1 MNTIV
6 KDIYIKSCLFSDVLE
21 MHAYLS
27 DPLKIKDN
35 SNIDG
40 LGFLTDNYLDEIYA
54 VKAANQQLHTTM
66 FRQITISIS
75 PAGNTCTDK
84 EYIKIGKEIA
94 EYYYKKGYQI
104 IWYLH
109 KDTPRHHLHMLINSV
124 NFRTGKIFK
133 QPLKELNRFKVH
145 CNHILHKHKLD
156 QIQMSVEDMLDMTP
170 HELSEGFEIFEIFEE
185 VMADNATVFEDL
197 FDEKSS
203 SDDEYYSG
211 YDLTNLGMTTCPST
225 VYYTSDTY
233 ENIIIPEPESALQE
247 ENTMDYP
254 VEKKEGPA
262 VKTSNLPSE
271 VLENTCLVIDAS
283 KNVNLT
289 VPSNYDTDK
298 LKDIINSVEPISE
311 QDRATNA
318 KMGIASIAELQKRS
332 IDLPVYVDTST
343 NINIEFDD
351 VMKSD
356 IIDVPYNEE

>member
-6 KDIYIKSCLFSDVLE
+6 KDIYVRSCVFQDVIE

-27 DPLKIKDN
+27 DPLKIKDE
-35 SNIDG
+35 SNIEG
-40 LGFLTDNYLDEIYA
+40 LGVLTENYLGEFYS

-84 EYIKIGKEIA
+84 EYMKIGEEIA
-94 EYYYKKGYQI
+94 EYYFNKGYQI

-109 KDTPRHHLHMLINSV
+109 KDTTRPHLHLLLNSV
-124 NFRTGKIFK
+124 NFKTGKIFK
-133 QPLKELNRFKVH
+133 QSKKDMNRFKVH
-145 CNHILHKHKLD
+145 CNHILHDHKID

-170 HELSEGFEIFEIFEE
+170 HELSEGFEIFEIFDE
-185 VMADNATVFEDL
+185 VMADNATVFEEL
-197 FDEKSS
+197 FDEKNS
-203 SDDEYYSG
+203 SDDEYYST
-211 YDLTNLGMTTCPST
+211 YDLTNLEMTRCPST

-233 ENIIIPEPESALQE
+233 EETIIPEPKNALQE
-247 ENTMDYP
+247 ENTMDYT
-254 VEKKEGPA
+254 VEKKEVPA
-262 VKTSNLPSE
+262 VKTASLPSE

-289 VPSNYDTDK
+289 VPSNCDADK
-298 LKDIINSVEPISE
+298 LKDIINSVEPIPE

-318 KMGIASIAELQKRS
+318 KIGIASIAELQKRG

-343 NINIEFDD
+343 NINIEFED
-351 VMKSD
+351 VMSSNIFDTTFTEK
-356 IIDVPYNEE
+356 